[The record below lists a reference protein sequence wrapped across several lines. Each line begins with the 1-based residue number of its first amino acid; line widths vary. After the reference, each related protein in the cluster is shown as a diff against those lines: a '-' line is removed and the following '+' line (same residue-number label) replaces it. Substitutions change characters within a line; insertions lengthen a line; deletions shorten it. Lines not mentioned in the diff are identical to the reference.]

1 MINLAD
7 KINEMLH
14 RDINP
19 CYKAEA
25 IAGYAHEAVNQGD
38 DDAIVVKACMNLA
51 ADVMETATSM
61 ESCHYILE
69 KAMQQVGKHYLL
81 GRDQQGD
88 PNAHES
94 VRTPEQPAWSG
105 DGLPPV
111 GAVVE
116 VAINS
121 GMFDYAKEVVIV
133 GHDKVLGR
141 AVYRDM
147 DWSDLEYDSA
157 LADDFRPIRTDEE
170 KAVGEMY
177 DLAGKAYCKWE
188 EDTGEPSLIRAI
200 EQVCKDLYA
209 AGYRKTE
216 GV

>member
-7 KINEMLH
+7 KINETLQE
-14 RDINP
+14 DIHP
-19 CYKAEA
+19 SYKAET
-25 IAGYAHEAVNQGD
+25 IAGYAHEAADQGD
-38 DDAIVVKACMNLA
+38 EDAIVVRACMNLA
-51 ADVMETATSM
+51 ADAMAEATSM
-61 ESCHYILE
+61 DECRNIISA
-69 KAMQQVGKHYLL
+69 AMQQVGQHYLL

-94 VRTPEQPAWSG
+94 VRTPEQPAWDG

-121 GMFDYAKEVVIV
+121 GMFDYSKQVVIV
-133 GHDKVLGR
+133 GHDNVLGR

-147 DWSDLEYDSA
+147 DWFDLEYDSA

-170 KAVGEMY
+170 KAVSEMVAVT
-177 DLAGKAYCKWE
+177 DEHLSP
-188 EDTGEPSLIRAI
+188 EDTCRA
-200 EQVCKDLYA
+200 LYR